1 MENILLGLVVQSM
14 LKVVVD
20 NVIVGNMIL
29 SNLSLFF
36 FMIFCRVILVKTSDW
51 KTIVE
56 LDYPKAAQLA
66 YSSKGTYLM
75 IYEPFMSK

>member
-1 MENILLGLVVQSM
+1 
-14 LKVVVD
+14 
-20 NVIVGNMIL
+20 
-29 SNLSLFF
+29 
-36 FMIFCRVILVKTSDW
+36 MIFCRVILVKTSDW

-56 LDYPKAAQLA
+56 LDCPKAAQLA